1 MAPGPTDLEAW
12 EALQAYAPDLD
23 KVRKPKELKEAMH
36 DIVSRT
42 WDMSES
48 RLDFVDFGVIW
59 IDPHFRQIC
68 NKFAEIGPGRETFN
82 MATYRTLKTSRLEG
96 VCYISFREEPLVAWK
111 ELPKTSSCDI
121 QCLIFCCDLELLKL
135 LHRMLLLS
143 LGRHLEGVI

>member
-96 VCYISFREEPLVAWK
+96 VCYFSFREEPSVACK
-111 ELPKTSSCDI
+111 ELPNWLT
-121 QCLIFCCDLELLKL
+121 
-135 LHRMLLLS
+135 
-143 LGRHLEGVI
+143 

>member
-36 DIVSRT
+36 DIVGRS

-96 VCYISFREEPLVAWK
+96 VCYISAAENAASGFQW
-111 ELPKTSSCDI
+111 
-121 QCLIFCCDLELLKL
+121 
-135 LHRMLLLS
+135 LS
-143 LGRHLEGVI
+143 LPSIT